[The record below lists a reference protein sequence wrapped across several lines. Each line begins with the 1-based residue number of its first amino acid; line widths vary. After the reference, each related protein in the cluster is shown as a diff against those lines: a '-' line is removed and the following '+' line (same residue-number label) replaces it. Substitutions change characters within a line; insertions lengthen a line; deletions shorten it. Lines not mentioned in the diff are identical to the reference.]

1 METSW
6 NPLIKRVILLRPEA
20 VVDVT
25 VLLWEKLA
33 VELASI
39 IGEGGFQ
46 SVYERSGTLVSMQ
59 FPWMLLNSATQQDE
73 ARFAGLRSSLESQE
87 VGVAINGSIAL
98 LTTFLDILTA
108 LIGELLMTNLLH
120 AAWGDDVMNPN

>member
-6 NPLIKRVILLRPEA
+6 NPLIKRVILQRPEA

-33 VELASI
+33 VELVSI

-46 SVYERSGTLVSMQ
+46 SVYARSGALAATR
-59 FPWMLLNSATQQDE
+59 FPWMVLNPSPQKSGP
-73 ARFAGLRSSLESQE
+73 RFEGLRSSLETQDAS
-87 VGVAINGSIAL
+87 VATDASIAL
-98 LTTFLDILTA
+98 LTTFLDILTT
-108 LIGELLMTNLLH
+108 LIGELLMTNLVH
-120 AAWGDDVMNPN
+120 AAWGDDVMNAN

>member
-6 NPLIKRVILLRPEA
+6 NPLIKRVILRRPEA

-33 VELASI
+33 VELVSI
-39 IGEGGFQ
+39 IGEGGFH
-46 SVYERSGTLVSMQ
+46 SVYARSGTLVSTR
-59 FPWMLLNSATQQDE
+59 FPWMLLNSSTQQID

-87 VGVAINGSIAL
+87 VGIAIDASLAL
-98 LTTFLDILTA
+98 LTTFLDILTT
-108 LIGELLMTNLLH
+108 LIGEFLMTNLLQ
-120 AAWGDDVMNPN
+120 AAWGDDVTNPK